1 MERATTSEFVV
12 EGATYFI
19 EFKIDWERI
28 DVMLVVGEDLSCYF
42 VSNTLSGM
50 RPSGFKLHSYRELLK
65 KALSKQDIEET
76 NYAYEIKK
84 GKRTVDFAI
93 RFKMKSGASKD
104 GGKEIFLTG
113 ASLSLNKVPDRISTI
128 AEYIR
133 RQAIT
138 SGLLSAMKQ
147 ENKNLESERN
157 KYRNL
162 AETAETA
169 RLASEQG
176 LLQSCVKVVNEKKIK
191 LRSLMSE
198 AEVLENENSELK
210 NKLLQSDNIITD
222 LRKQLETQQKNMK
235 ALALQRN
242 QEQPLQDGS
251 GSSPSKLRP
260 PKAKLLDDSAQD
272 TYPDFNVVNNAPS
285 TPVSLFNS
293 SAPQLE
299 RSYSDTSKGSGGSRQ
314 TNVSSVTHLRKRPKP
329 DGDGDPNY
337 VTAQELLEDSD

>member
-12 EGATYFI
+12 EGATYFL

-28 DVMLVVGEDLSCYF
+28 DMMIVVGEDLSCYF

-65 KALSKQDIEET
+65 KALGTQDNEEK

-113 ASLSLNKVPDRISTI
+113 ASLSLTKVPDRISTI

-138 SGLLSAMKQ
+138 SGLLSNLKQ
-147 ENKNLESERN
+147 ENKNLDSERN
-157 KYRNL
+157 KYRHL

-169 RLASEQG
+169 RLASEQS

-191 LRSLMSE
+191 LKSLISE
-198 AEVLENENSELK
+198 AETLETENSELK
-210 NKLLQSDNIITD
+210 NEIFQRDGTIASLK
-222 LRKQLETQQKNMK
+222 KQLENQQKNIDM
-235 ALALQRN
+235 LALKKQD
-242 QEQPLQDGS
+242 QLQQQACVQPPL
-251 GSSPSKLRP
+251 P
-260 PKAKLLDDSAQD
+260 PKPKLLDDSAQD

-285 TPVSLFNS
+285 TPVSLFNP

-299 RSYSDTSKGSGGSRQ
+299 RSFSDNSKGSGGSRL
-314 TNVSSVTHLRKRPKP
+314 TNTCSVSRLHKRHKP
-329 DGDGDPNY
+329 DINDDPNC
-337 VTAQELLEDSD
+337 VTARELLEDSD